1 MFSSRGFIWNLRACS
16 KSYTKSLGRGTEAGK
31 FDRSGVLA
39 LFNEILNDGGG
50 QLPPVNNPDLSPCS
64 RISNLRSFFAI
75 VTLFPDR

>member
-39 LFNEILNDGGG
+39 LFNEILNEGG
-50 QLPPVNNPDLSPCS
+50 QLPPVPNP
-64 RISNLRSFFAI
+64 ISLPVLESQILGVFLR
-75 VTLFPDR
+75 